1 MMSMQKNILGDMVM
15 DAKRKEKLEEQARA
29 ALNRGKEK
37 AKNSNVINTNDVP
50 MPLRPVDRAAAQ
62 RRKIDNAYDS
72 YMAKKLLP
80 SLHDDK

>member
-1 MMSMQKNILGDMVM
+1 MEAN
-15 DAKRKEKLEEQARA
+15 RKEQLEEQARA
-29 ALNRGKEK
+29 ALKRAKEK

-50 MPLRPVDRAAAQ
+50 KPLRPVDRAAAQ

>member
-1 MMSMQKNILGDMVM
+1 MLSMQKNITGENME
-15 DAKRKEKLEEQARA
+15 ANRKEQLEEQARA
-29 ALNRGKEK
+29 ALNRAKEK

-50 MPLRPVDRAAAQ
+50 KPLRPIDRAAAQ

>member
-1 MMSMQKNILGDMVM
+1 MEAN
-15 DAKRKEKLEEQARA
+15 RKEQLEEQARA
-29 ALNRGKEK
+29 ALQRAKEK

-50 MPLRPVDRAAAQ
+50 KPLRPIDRAAAQ

>member
-1 MMSMQKNILGDMVM
+1 MLSMQKNITGENME
-15 DAKRKEKLEEQARA
+15 ANRKEQLEEQARA
-29 ALNRGKEK
+29 ALNRAKEK

-50 MPLRPVDRAAAQ
+50 KPLRPIDRAAAQ

-80 SLHDDK
+80 SLNDDK